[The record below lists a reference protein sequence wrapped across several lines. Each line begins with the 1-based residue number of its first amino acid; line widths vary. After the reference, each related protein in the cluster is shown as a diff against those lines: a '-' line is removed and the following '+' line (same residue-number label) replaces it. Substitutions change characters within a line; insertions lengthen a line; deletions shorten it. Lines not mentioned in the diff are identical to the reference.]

1 MAVENERKILKVRSI
16 TPDKMKIKIIK
27 GHFVQFYNKVL

>member
-1 MAVENERKILKVRSI
+1 MAVENERKILKISI